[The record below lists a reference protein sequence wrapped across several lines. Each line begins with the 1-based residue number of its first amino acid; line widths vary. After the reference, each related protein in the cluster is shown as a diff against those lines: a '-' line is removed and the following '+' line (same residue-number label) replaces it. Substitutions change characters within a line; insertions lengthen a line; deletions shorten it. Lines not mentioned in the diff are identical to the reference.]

1 MVFLAHEGLHEEAAL
16 LSSAVINQHRAIES
30 LIEELQAVDWY
41 YQRAH
46 ASNDEG
52 LKAILTHNMNDEMEH
67 AAMLL
72 EWIRREIP
80 YFNKELSAFLNTKSP
95 IAPKAKDSL

>member
-1 MVFLAHEGLHEEAAL
+1 MAHEGLHEDPAL
-16 LSSAVINQHRAIES
+16 LGSAVMNQHRAIES
-30 LIEELQAVDWY
+30 LMEELEAIDWY
-41 YQRAH
+41 SQRAQ
-46 ASNDEG
+46 ACDDDG

-80 YFNKELSAFLNTKSP
+80 HFNAELTRFFNTKGP
-95 IAPKAKDSL
+95 IAPMAKD